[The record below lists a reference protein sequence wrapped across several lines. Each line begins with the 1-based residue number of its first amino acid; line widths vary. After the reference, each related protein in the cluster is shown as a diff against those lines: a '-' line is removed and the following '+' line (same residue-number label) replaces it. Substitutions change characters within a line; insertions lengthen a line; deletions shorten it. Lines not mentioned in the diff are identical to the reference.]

1 MIAGI
6 LLGHILYVLLEY
18 HFYNVILILLNVLQR
33 SFFNSKEVSCTF
45 FGCRLEIVATLR
57 A

>member
-6 LLGHILYVLLEY
+6 LLGHNILYVLLEY
-18 HFYNVILILLNVLQR
+18 YFYNMILILLNVLQR

-45 FGCRLEIVATLR
+45 LVVARRLWQH
-57 A
+57 